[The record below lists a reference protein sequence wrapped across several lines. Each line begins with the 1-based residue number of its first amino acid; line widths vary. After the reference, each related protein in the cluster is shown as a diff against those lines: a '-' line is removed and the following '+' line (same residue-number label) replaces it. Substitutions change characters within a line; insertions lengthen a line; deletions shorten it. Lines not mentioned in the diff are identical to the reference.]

1 MSCFKGVSNLISQK
15 TRSAYIEETHMYCL
29 FLILTSSLSLFLL
42 SSQDLN
48 IVWGSKWRQED
59 KGGDMA
65 GSLGREWSE
74 NTGKKGNTVDVF
86 SQPWGRC
93 VHFLMLFLPFFLSL
107 CAGLFVDAVVGAVSV
122 AVAGY
127 TLGHLGNVLMPDGF
141 CRYTESAGTHRY
153 ANAPL
158 A

>member
-1 MSCFKGVSNLISQK
+1 MSCFRGVSNLISQK
-15 TRSAYIEETHMYCL
+15 IRSAYIEETHVL
-29 FLILTSSLSLFLL
+29 LL
-42 SSQDLN
+42 SSLDL
-48 IVWGSKWRQED
+48 IPLLLPSVFSGSEHCLRKQVKTEED

-93 VHFLMLFLPFFLSL
+93 VHFLMFFLPFFLSL
-107 CAGLFVDAVVGAVSV
+107 CDGLFVDAAVGAVSV
-122 AVAGY
+122 AVAGC
-127 TLGHLGNVLMPDGF
+127 TLGHLGNVLVPVGF

-153 ANAPL
+153 DNVPL